1 MTTVKTQIK
10 SNGWHEIE
18 ITDGVL
24 ITGDTFRC
32 KEFIK
37 KYLDGKWSAKDK
49 GWIVN
54 AEKVAKYTTE
64 AGTIMVR

>member
-1 MTTVKTQIK
+1 MITIKTQIK
-10 SNGWHEIE
+10 ANGWHEIE
-18 ITDGVL
+18 IVDGVL
-24 ITGDTFRC
+24 IKGDTIRC

-37 KYLDGKWSAKDK
+37 KYLDGKWSAKDN

-54 AEKVAKYTTE
+54 AEKVTKYTTE